1 MNANRIT
8 DNKNFWRVVNP
19 NFLKKIIATDRVI
32 FKDCGIIKSDTEKVS
47 DNFNKFL
54 VNMGNTLK
62 IDKNKRF
69 PVETDGV
76 FDLI

>member
-1 MNANRIT
+1 MI
-8 DNKNFWRVVNP
+8 
-19 NFLKKIIATDRVI
+19 L
-32 FKDCGIIKSDTEKVS
+32 KDCGIIKSDTEKVS